1 MIARLDVKGSDLV
14 KTIQLEGL
22 RKLGSPEVFAK
33 KYYKDG
39 IDEILYM
46 DTVASLYGR
55 NHLSDLVKRTVRKHK
70 LFAFL
75 WVTQC
80 GMTSRNE
87 SPKLS
92 GVRHCGRG

>member
-1 MIARLDVKGSDLV
+1 MLIKRMIARLDVKGSDLV

-55 NHLSDLVKRTVRKHK
+55 NHYLRL
-70 LFAFL
+70 
-75 WVTQC
+75 
-80 GMTSRNE
+80 
-87 SPKLS
+87 
-92 GVRHCGRG
+92 